1 MAWEETMAVVP
12 RIPRIIYVI
21 PGILGGILVPAVI
34 LTSPRPAPPNTVGM
48 TNMDFTKDV
57 VTLHRGQYLTFVDNS
72 HNIHEVGPGWNGQ
85 VVSPVRGEP
94 LTGFHLMTTNT
105 VYKTGPWLTSG
116 TFHVTCAVHP
126 MMNLTVVVLP

>member
-1 MAWEETMAVVP
+1 MAVAP
-12 RIPRIIYVI
+12 RIPRIFFVI
-21 PGILGGILVPAVI
+21 PGVLGGILVPAAIV
-34 LTSPRPAPPNTVGM
+34 TAPKPAPPNAVGM
-48 TNMDFTKDV
+48 NNMDFSKDV
-57 VTLHRGQYLTFVDNS
+57 VTLHRGQYLTFVDSS

-94 LTGFHLMTTNT
+94 LTGFHLTTTNA

>member
-1 MAWEETMAVVP
+1 MAVVP
-12 RIPRIIYVI
+12 RIPRILYVI

-34 LTSPRPAPPNTVGM
+34 VTAPRPAPPHTVGM
-48 TNMDFTKDV
+48 TNMDFSKDV
-57 VTLHRGQYLTFVDNS
+57 VTLHRGQYLTFVDSS

-94 LTGFHLMTTNT
+94 LTGFHLMTTNA
-105 VYKTGPWLTSG
+105 VYKTGPWLTAG